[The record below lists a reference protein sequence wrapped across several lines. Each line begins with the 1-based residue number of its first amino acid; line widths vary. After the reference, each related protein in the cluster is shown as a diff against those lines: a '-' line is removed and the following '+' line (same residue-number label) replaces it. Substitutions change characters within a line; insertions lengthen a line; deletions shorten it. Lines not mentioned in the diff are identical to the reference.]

1 MACWAKEEKESR
13 KGGVQMKKSLILSF
27 LAGYLLTSLFSW
39 GFRIPGKVIASQAPQ
54 ITPPYPAY
62 QTLKYVSSWEVR
74 NEVWHD
80 YRLDEEAQAAGYKIR
95 SVSFSEDLLS
105 IRVTK

>member
-1 MACWAKEEKESR
+1 
-13 KGGVQMKKSLILSF
+13 MKKSLILSF
-27 LAGYLLTSLFSW
+27 LAGCLLTGLISW
-39 GFRIPGKVIASQAPQ
+39 GPFWTSGKVIASQASQ

-62 QTLKYVSSWEVR
+62 ETLKYVSSWEVR

-95 SVSFSEDLLS
+95 SVSFSENVLS
-105 IRVTK
+105 IRVTQ

>member
-1 MACWAKEEKESR
+1 LGKGREGKSERGSSNEEEFDFEFSSR
-13 KGGVQMKKSLILSF
+13 VSIDEF
-27 LAGYLLTSLFSW
+27 
-39 GFRIPGKVIASQAPQ
+39 

>member
-1 MACWAKEEKESR
+1 VLERHSEKDFSFPEMSNAVSPPAEPGVYPKE
-13 KGGVQMKKSLILSF
+13 
-27 LAGYLLTSLFSW
+27 
-39 GFRIPGKVIASQAPQ
+39 